1 MLTQAQVGPIATTTS
16 IAPGTQV
23 PTRAGKLG
31 DAIASKLQGDY
42 YEMCY
47 NRASFG
53 AANQTPRVTSVG
65 LNTAST
71 GLILSNPVGST
82 VNLVLKFIGW
92 AFPVAPAADLVVGL
106 ALGYNSSTNVTHTT
120 PVTPRSNFYGVGASP
135 VGLVDASATLPTVD
149 VLVMVFGKVDTAAIT
164 TSSAQSNGF
173 VDLKGSIILP
183 PGAYAHIY
191 TSSVAN
197 AAGFLGSFS
206 WDEVPI

>member
-1 MLTQAQVGPIATTTS
+1 MLTQAQVGPIASTTS

-23 PTRAGKLG
+23 PSRAGQLG
-31 DAIASKLQGDY
+31 DGIVSHLQGDY
-42 YEMCY
+42 YEPCY
-47 NRASFG
+47 RRASFS
-53 AANQTPRVTSVG
+53 AANQTPRVTNVG

-106 ALGYNSSTNVTHTT
+106 ALGYNSGTNVTHTT

-135 VGLVDASATLPTVD
+135 VGLVDESATLPTVD